1 MFPAHKFSCHF
12 SLSDALPRWQSCK
25 WKRGWKQLGFFFFF
39 FMLTHFTL
47 AFFLRRS
54 AITTEDPYVPT
65 GVSFLLPQHCV
76 RGAFFQSSHT
86 HTNIAVIFSFLF
98 YMAGLF
104 VVMAAFVH
112 CLYCVEC
119 TVRFTVPHSGT
130 GVSRSQCAGRF
141 CNFLWQVFPFLL
153 TPSSLTISRRMLC

>member
-1 MFPAHKFSCHF
+1 
-12 SLSDALPRWQSCK
+12 
-25 WKRGWKQLGFFFFF
+25 
-39 FMLTHFTL
+39 MLTHFTL

-98 YMAGLF
+98 YMAGLLWSWLHLYT
-104 VVMAAFVH
+104 V
-112 CLYCVEC
+112 CLV
-119 TVRFTVPHSGT
+119 
-130 GVSRSQCAGRF
+130 
-141 CNFLWQVFPFLL
+141 
-153 TPSSLTISRRMLC
+153 